1 MTTCYNVIKWSRF
14 LLLVGRLTHT
24 NMLLRCMFMT
34 GSSGSRRGNLIKQLN
49 IKENIMTTTSN
60 KNARKLVDGLTTFKG
75 SNTFAETNAPT
86 ETRPTN
92 LYIVYSYGYHF
103 PMYIAEWLEGES
115 QDRATWYENTDK
127 YSQSTTRQ
135 QSHCRPSSPTIPMTT
150 EQMKQLSRHG
160 IVGVVVQP
168 ERNSSTRMTEDEI
181 NQAIHNISNSKY
193 ADRLQAW

>member
-1 MTTCYNVIKWSRF
+1 
-14 LLLVGRLTHT
+14 
-24 NMLLRCMFMT
+24 
-34 GSSGSRRGNLIKQLN
+34 
-49 IKENIMTTTSN
+49 
-60 KNARKLVDGLTTFKG
+60 
-75 SNTFAETNAPT
+75 
-86 ETRPTN
+86 
-92 LYIVYSYGYHF
+92 
-103 PMYIAEWLEGES
+103 MYIAEWLEGES